1 MIPVGSSVMGTTVGL
16 IFEMFALRMTLPS
29 SVVSQRFAPS
39 KWVIPP
45 TVSSTSPS
53 TTTSRLDPE
62 MNVMPDGSGL
72 GGDHCAA
79 SIVSTSEDSKSLA
92 ATKDTN
98 AAGAELR
105 ESSRIR
111 PVRSV
116 DTVGPGGRPPSVVTV
131 TPPPSATYRLVA
143 PGSSVWSTLGATTM
157 PCGLAR
163 SAPERSKEPTRAPAV
178 GELVQRQASAEI
190 EIAARRVEG

>member
-16 IFEMFALRMTLPS
+16 FFEMFALRMTLPP

-72 GGDHCAA
+72 GGDHWAA

-116 DTVGPGGRPPSVVTV
+116 DTADPGGRPPPVTV
-131 TPPPSATYRLVA
+131 MPPPSATYRLVVA
-143 PGSSVWSTLGATTM
+143 GSSV
-157 PCGLAR
+157 
-163 SAPERSKEPTRAPAV
+163 
-178 GELVQRQASAEI
+178 
-190 EIAARRVEG
+190 